1 GEKIRVV
8 TGQAVSRINLKR
20 NQLVLE
26 NKEQFSFDVLVLA
39 DLGSPRFNEI
49 KGIQKHGV
57 YHAARL
63 DKVREIMDQ
72 MIFAQT
78 IVLQL
83 SNIQGFLTLCA
94 LSQYA
99 KEIIV
104 TCSQES
110 LLGGLLDGECSSML
124 KQFLEM
130 KGMRLLMGTSIE
142 EILGDSDLKAVRL
155 TSGKVLSAEMVVLDD
170 LRCDTRI
177 LKETGLEYQ
186 AQQDGGMS
194 YRSNMANVFW
204 VDAVKRAYCEPD
216 KNHYDVLDKTLE
228 NQAMQLVSEIFNA
241 SQPSMAQETRFVLR
255 FAFKDMKGCWFG
267 NAMGGPDVQEHSR
280 YDPESNVYMKFFLNQ
295 GRLTGGFVMGHETV
309 CEKCVTLFENQAV
322 IQAIE
327 EELFGE
333 FREKVLVDAQQQ
345 G

>member
-1 GEKIRVV
+1 
-8 TGQAVSRINLKR
+8 
-20 NQLVLE
+20 
-26 NKEQFSFDVLVLA
+26 
-39 DLGSPRFNEI
+39 
-49 KGIQKHGV
+49 
-57 YHAARL
+57 
-63 DKVREIMDQ
+63 MDQ

-194 YRSNMANVFW
+194 YRSNMANVL
-204 VDAVKRAYCEPD
+204 ALNGTGNTIC
-216 KNHYDVLDKTLE
+216 
-228 NQAMQLVSEIFNA
+228 
-241 SQPSMAQETRFVLR
+241 
-255 FAFKDMKGCWFG
+255 FKICF
-267 NAMGGPDVQEHSR
+267 
-280 YDPESNVYMKFFLNQ
+280 
-295 GRLTGGFVMGHETV
+295 
-309 CEKCVTLFENQAV
+309 
-322 IQAIE
+322 
-327 EELFGE
+327 
-333 FREKVLVDAQQQ
+333 
-345 G
+345 